1 MFFVYKTKV
10 LKMPTN
16 NLKKLYK
23 NLLTLR
29 NQPSMSFNK
38 EKEKKKIY
46 LSFYFN
52 DKKEFML
59 TFL

>member
-1 MFFVYKTKV
+1 MFFVYKKKV

-16 NLKKLYK
+16 NLKELYIKIYLLSEINLQCHSRRKRRKK
-23 NLLTLR
+23 N
-29 NQPSMSFNK
+29 
-38 EKEKKKIY
+38 Y

>member
-1 MFFVYKTKV
+1 MFFVYKKKV

-16 NLKKLYK
+16 NLKELYK

-38 EKEKKKIY
+38 EKRKKNY